1 MSLGY
6 PGVKG
11 VVLPAAG
18 TVSKVSL
25 AEDRPYLCV
34 SYDKEEDFYQ
44 PMRLVNTIFVGPV
57 LMAASTKLENPVL
70 KGVTA
75 LSGLFL
81 MVGSG
86 VRYYEAYE
94 EMTRYNGELESG
106 KGPAGS
112 GPVGE

>member
-1 MSLGY
+1 M
-6 PGVKG
+6 
-11 VVLPAAG
+11 G
-18 TVSKVSL
+18 TSEGQVMATEKQL
-25 AEDRPYLCV
+25 RIQPYLCV

-57 LMAASTKLENPVL
+57 LMAAATKLENPVL

-94 EMTRYNGELESG
+94 EMNRYSAELEAG

>member
-1 MSLGY
+1 MGASEGQVMATEKQL
-6 PGVKG
+6 
-11 VVLPAAG
+11 
-18 TVSKVSL
+18 
-25 AEDRPYLCV
+25 RIQPYLCV
-34 SYDKEEDFYQ
+34 AYDKEEDFYQ

-57 LMAASTKLENPVL
+57 LMAAATKLENPVL

-94 EMTRYNGELESG
+94 EMNRYSTELEKG
-106 KGPAGS
+106 AGPAGS